1 MSITNQKIHFIA
13 IGGGAMHQLAIALK
27 KNQNQVS
34 GSDDEIFE
42 PSLSALRKEG
52 LLPEA
57 MGWFPE
63 RIHEGLDL
71 IVLGMHARSD
81 NPELVKAKALGL
93 KILSYPELIYQHAE
107 QKQRIVIAGSHG
119 KTTTTAM
126 IMHVLQFL
134 NRKFDYL
141 IGAKVPGF
149 EYQVRL
155 SDDAPIMVIEGD
167 EYPASAE
174 QPIPKFLF
182 YKHHIG
188 LVTGIAWDHINAYPT
203 EHAYVRQFDHF
214 ADSSP
219 KAGILVF
226 NEDDDL
232 TSVVCKKE
240 REDVTPMEYSTYPH
254 VVKNGKTYLLSADK
268 KETEVQFFGEH
279 NLSNAAG
286 AKTLLS
292 KLAVTEEEFLKAI
305 ASFKPA
311 ANRLEKIAE
320 SGGRVVYKD
329 FAHAPSKV
337 AATLKAVRAQYP
349 GDRLIAV
356 LELHTY
362 SSLNPEFLTQYAQ
375 SLDQAS
381 IAFVYANPE
390 VSKHKKLPPLSDA
403 VIKSA
408 FNRSDLHYF
417 ENSKQLLEELNKL
430 SESSTILLLM
440 TSGNFDGQNL
450 EQFAQGWAA
459 KA

>member
-1 MSITNQKIHFIA
+1 
-13 IGGGAMHQLAIALK
+13 MHQLAIALK
-27 KNQNQVS
+27 HNHNQVT

-42 PSLSALRKEG
+42 PSLTALKVEG

-57 MGWFPE
+57 FGWFPD
-63 RIHEGLDL
+63 RVHEGLDL
-71 IVLGMHARSD
+71 VVLGMHARKD
-81 NPELVKAKALGL
+81 NPELQKAKALGI
-93 KILSYPELIYQHAE
+93 KVLSYPELIYEHAA
-107 QKQRIVIAGSHG
+107 QKQRIVVAGSHG

-149 EYQVRL
+149 PYQVRL
-155 SDDAPIMVIEGD
+155 SDDAPVMIIEGD

-174 QPIPKFLF
+174 QPKPKFLF

-188 LVTGIAWDHINAYPT
+188 LVTGIAWDHINAYPS
-203 EHAYVRQFDHF
+203 EHVYVRQFDHF

-232 TSVVCKKE
+232 TSVVCRKE
-240 REDVTPMEYSTYPH
+240 REDVTPLEYSIHPH
-254 VVKNGKTYLLSADK
+254 IVKNGKTYLLSADK

-286 AKTLLS
+286 AKTLLN
-292 KLAVTEEEFLKAI
+292 KLAVSEEEFLRAI

-311 ANRLEKIAE
+311 SNRLEKIGE
-320 SGGRVVYKD
+320 SGSRIVYRD

-337 AATLKAVRAQYP
+337 AATLKAVSSQYP
-349 GDRLIAV
+349 CQNITAV
-356 LELHTY
+356 LELHTF
-362 SSLNPEFLTQYAQ
+362 SSLNPEFLPQYAH
-375 SLDQAS
+375 SLDLATV
-381 IAFVYANPE
+381 AFVYANPE
-390 VSKHKKLPPLSDA
+390 VSERKKLPVLTEES
-403 VIKSA
+403 IKSA
-408 FNRSDLHYF
+408 FGRPDIRYF
-417 ENSKQLLEELNKL
+417 ENSHQLLEELKNQG
-430 SESSTILLLM
+430 SDASVLLLM

-450 EQFAQGWAA
+450 EEFAQNWVS
-459 KA
+459 KS